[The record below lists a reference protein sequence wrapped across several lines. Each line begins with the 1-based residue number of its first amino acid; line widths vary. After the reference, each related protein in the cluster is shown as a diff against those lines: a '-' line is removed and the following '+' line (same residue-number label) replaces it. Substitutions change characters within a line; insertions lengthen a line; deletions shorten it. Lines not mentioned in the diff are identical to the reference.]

1 MSQES
6 ILVVD
11 DEPDIRNLVQ
21 EILMDEGYKVSV
33 AENTTVARKHASSSQ
48 PDLVLLD
55 IWMPGEDGISLLK
68 DWQDSGSIACPV
80 VMMSGH
86 GTVETAIEATRLG
99 AYDFI
104 EKPLT
109 MAKLLV
115 SVKRAL
121 EAGVK
126 NVESSLTNDSIEM
139 PIGASLPIQSLRDQA
154 KKLAAHDNVLLIK
167 GESGVGKKAF
177 ANFVHSL
184 SSRSTKRFITL
195 NEDNFNS
202 RESAKQLL
210 GTEENEVVTPGIL
223 ELCKGGT
230 VFISDVVKL
239 NSQGQKI
246 LAHLLQKKQYRRVG
260 GGSAHKLDVRVM
272 AATQAD
278 LQADVKADRFDD
290 ELYFL
295 LNVVPVRIPA
305 LREHLQDVPELLRYY
320 IDYYCSKE
328 NYPYRNF
335 AIAAQNKLLHYTW
348 PGNIRELKNLVQ
360 RLLILSSSDEVSAEE
375 VEDAIQEQGAE
386 QAIGA
391 TINSSEHEELYQL
404 PLREARESFERS
416 YFVYQLKQVDGNISK
431 LSERVGLER
440 THLYRKLRA
449 LGINTKEAS

>member
-21 EILMDEGYKVSV
+21 EILVDEGYKVSV
-33 AENTTVARKHASSSQ
+33 AENTAVARKHANSNR

-68 DWQDSGSIACPV
+68 DWQKTGSIDCPV

-86 GTVETAIEATRLG
+86 GTVETAVEATRLG

-121 EAGVK
+121 EAGEK
-126 NVESSLTNDSIEM
+126 NAEASDANKSVEVPIGSSLQ
-139 PIGASLPIQSLRDQA
+139 IQSLRDQA
-154 KKLAAHDNVLLIK
+154 KKLAAHENVLFIK
-167 GESGVGKKAF
+167 GETGVGKKSF

-184 SSRSTKRFITL
+184 SARNSKRFIAL

-202 RESAKQLL
+202 RDSAKQLF
-210 GTEENEVVTPGIL
+210 GSEESDVITPGVF

-230 VFISDVVKL
+230 IYINDVANL
-239 NSQGQKI
+239 NTQGQKI
-246 LAHLLQKKQYRRVG
+246 LSHLLQKKQYRRLG
-260 GGSAHKLDVRVM
+260 GTNAQKFDIRVM
-272 AATQAD
+272 VGTQSD
-278 LQADVKADRFDD
+278 LQAEVKANRFDD

-295 LNVVPVRIPA
+295 INVVAIRIPA
-305 LREHLQDVPELLRYY
+305 LSEHLQDVPELLRYY

-335 AIAAQNKLLHYTW
+335 AIAAQNRLLHYNW

-375 VEDAIQEQGAE
+375 VELALEEVEQQSIEKTTDTTA
-386 QAIGA
+386 
-391 TINSSEHEELYQL
+391 HEDLYQL

-416 YFVYQLKQVDGNISK
+416 YFLHQLKQVEGNISK

-449 LGINTKEAS
+449 LGINTKES

>member
-21 EILMDEGYKVSV
+21 EILMDEGYQVSV
-33 AENTTVARKHASSSQ
+33 AEDTTVARQQASSKR

-68 DWQDSGSIACPV
+68 DWQKSGSIDCPV

-86 GTVETAIEATRLG
+86 GTVETAVEATRLG

-121 EAGVK
+121 EASEK
-126 NVESSLTNDSIEM
+126 KQETTETSSLIEV
-139 PIGASLPIQSLRDQA
+139 PIGSSLPIKSLREQA
-154 KKLAAHDNVLLIK
+154 KKLAAHDNVLFIK
-167 GESGVGKKAF
+167 GETGVGKKSYAG
-177 ANFVHSL
+177 FVHSL
-184 SSRSTKRFITL
+184 SARNNKRFMAL

-202 RESAKQLL
+202 VDSAKQLF
-210 GTEENEVVTPGIL
+210 GSEDGKTIVPGIL
-223 ELCKGGT
+223 ELCNGGT
-230 VFISDVVKL
+230 IFISDIANV
-239 NSQGQKI
+239 NEQGQK
-246 LAHLLQKKQYRRVG
+246 LLSHLMQKKQFRRI
-260 GGSAHKLDVRVM
+260 GSSSALKFDARIMV
-272 AATQAD
+272 ATQRD

-320 IDYYCSKE
+320 IDFYCSKE

-335 AIAAQNKLLHYTW
+335 AIAAQNRLLHYDW

-360 RLLILSSSDEVSAEE
+360 RLLILSSSDEVSADE
-375 VEDAIQEQGAE
+375 VGAAIDEQSN
-386 QAIGA
+386 QADTG
-391 TINSSEHEELYQL
+391 SHEELYKL

-416 YFVYQLKQVDGNISK
+416 YFLHQLKQVGGNISK
-431 LSERVGLER
+431 LSETVGLER

-449 LGINTKEAS
+449 LGINTKESQ

>member
-21 EILMDEGYKVSV
+21 EILVDEGYKVSV
-33 AENTTVARKHASSSQ
+33 AENTAVARKYANSKR

-68 DWQDSGSIACPV
+68 DWQKTGSIDCPV

-86 GTVETAIEATRLG
+86 GTVETAVEATRLG

-121 EAGVK
+121 EAGEK
-126 NVESSLTNDSIEM
+126 NAETSDANDLIEM
-139 PIGASLPIQSLRDQA
+139 PIGSSLSIQSLRDQA
-154 KKLAAHDNVLLIK
+154 KKLAVHDNVLIIK
-167 GESGVGKKAF
+167 GETGVGKKSF

-184 SSRSTKRFITL
+184 STRNAKRFMAL
-195 NEDNFNS
+195 NEDNFNNH
-202 RESAKQLL
+202 ESAKQLF
-210 GTEENEVVTPGIL
+210 GSEENDVITPGVF
-223 ELCKGGT
+223 ELCKGGSIY
-230 VFISDVVKL
+230 ISDVASL
-239 NSQGQKI
+239 NTQGQKF
-246 LAHLLQKKQYRRVG
+246 LSHLLQKKQYRRFG
-260 GGSAHKLDVRVM
+260 GINAQKFDVRVM
-272 AATQAD
+272 VGTQSD
-278 LQADVKADRFDD
+278 LQAEVKANRFDD

-295 LNVVPVRIPA
+295 LNVVAVRIPA

-320 IDYYCSKE
+320 IDFYCSKE

-335 AIAAQNKLLHYTW
+335 AIAAQNLLLHYNW

-375 VEDAIQEQGAE
+375 VELALADVEEQSIE
-386 QAIGA
+386 K
-391 TINSSEHEELYQL
+391 TTDSTTYENLYQL

-416 YFVYQLKQVDGNISK
+416 YFLHQLKQVDGNISK

-449 LGINTKEAS
+449 LGINTKES

>member
-1 MSQES
+1 MSQER

-21 EILMDEGYKVSV
+21 EILMDEGYEVSV
-33 AENTTVARKHASSSQ
+33 AENTTVARKHASSKR

-68 DWQDSGSIACPV
+68 DWQKSGSIDCPV

-86 GTVETAIEATRLG
+86 GTVETAVEATRLG

-121 EAGVK
+121 EAGQK
-126 NVESSLTNDSIEM
+126 KQDPAAENSLIEA
-139 PIGASLPIQSLRDQA
+139 PIGSSLPIQSLRDQA
-154 KKLAAHDNVLLIK
+154 KKLAAHDNILFIK
-167 GESGVGKKAF
+167 GEIGVGKKSF
-177 ANFVHSL
+177 AGFVHSL
-184 SSRSTKRFITL
+184 SARNSKHFMAL

-202 RESAKQLL
+202 GEAAKQLF
-210 GTEENEVVTPGIL
+210 GTEKGETIIPGIL
-223 ELCKGGT
+223 ELCNGGT
-230 VFISDVVKL
+230 IFISDVA
-239 NSQGQKI
+239 NINGQGQK
-246 LAHLLQKKQYRRVG
+246 LLSHLVQKKQFRRI
-260 GGSAHKLDVRVM
+260 GSSNVQKFDARVIV
-272 AATQAD
+272 ATQHD
-278 LQADVKADRFDD
+278 LQAEVKANRFDD

-320 IDYYCSKE
+320 IDFYCSKE

-335 AIAAQNKLLHYTW
+335 AIAAQNRLLHYEW

-375 VEDAIQEQGAE
+375 VGAAIDEQNNEANSGIDSHE
-386 QAIGA
+386 Q
-391 TINSSEHEELYQL
+391 LYKL

-416 YFVYQLKQVDGNISK
+416 YFLHHLKQVGGNISK
-431 LSERVGLER
+431 LSENVGLER

-449 LGINTKEAS
+449 LGINTKESQ

>member
-1 MSQES
+1 MSTES

-21 EILMDEGYKVSV
+21 EILVDEGYQVSV
-33 AENTTVARKHASSSQ
+33 AEDTAVARKHANSKR

-68 DWQDSGSIACPV
+68 DWQKNGGIDCPV

-86 GTVETAIEATRLG
+86 GTVETAVEATRLG

-121 EAGVK
+121 EAGEK
-126 NVESSLTNDSIEM
+126 KQDTPTASSLIEV
-139 PIGASLPIQSLRDQA
+139 PIGSSLPIQSLRDQA
-154 KKLAAHDNVLLIK
+154 KKLAAHDNVLFIK
-167 GESGVGKKAF
+167 GETGVGKKSF
-177 ANFVHSL
+177 AGFVHSL
-184 SSRSTKRFITL
+184 SARNSKRFMVL
-195 NEDNFNS
+195 NEDNFNG
-202 RESAKQLL
+202 REAAKQLF
-210 GTEENEVVTPGIL
+210 GVDDGETIIPGIL
-223 ELCKGGT
+223 ELCNGGT
-230 VFISDVVKL
+230 IFISDVA
-239 NSQGQKI
+239 NINEQGQK
-246 LAHLLQKKQYRRVG
+246 LLSHLMQKKQFRRI
-260 GGSAHKLDVRVM
+260 GSSNAQKFDARIMV
-272 AATQAD
+272 ATQRD
-278 LQADVKADRFDD
+278 LQAEVKADRFDD

-320 IDYYCSKE
+320 IDFYCSKE

-335 AIAAQNKLLHYTW
+335 AIAAQNRLLHYDW

-375 VEDAIQEQGAE
+375 VAAAIDEQSNEVNSDADSHEQ
-386 QAIGA
+386 
-391 TINSSEHEELYQL
+391 LYKL

-416 YFVYQLKQVDGNISK
+416 YFLHQLKQVGGNISK
-431 LSERVGLER
+431 LSESVGLER

-449 LGINTKEAS
+449 LGINTKEPQ

>member
-1 MSQES
+1 MSQEN

-21 EILMDEGYKVSV
+21 EILVDEGYKVRV
-33 AENTTVARKHASSSQ
+33 AEDTAAARKHASSKQ

-68 DWQDSGSIACPV
+68 DWQKSGSIDCPV

-86 GTVETAIEATRLG
+86 GTVETAVEATRLG

-121 EAGVK
+121 ET
-126 NVESSLTNDSIEM
+126 VEENSNLEIAAESVEAPVGT
-139 PIGASLPIQSLRDQA
+139 SLPIQSLRDQA

-167 GESGVGKKAF
+167 GESGVGKKSF

-184 SSRSTKRFITL
+184 GNRKTKRFIAL
-195 NEDNFNS
+195 NDDNLNN
-202 RESAKQLL
+202 RESAKQLF
-210 GTEENEVVTPGIL
+210 GAEENGVVNPGVF

-230 VFISDVVKL
+230 VFISDIANL
-239 NSQGQKI
+239 NVQGQK
-246 LAHLLQKKQYRRVG
+246 LLSHLLQKKQYKRIGGTTALKFDARVI
-260 GGSAHKLDVRVM
+260 V
-272 AATQAD
+272 ATQVD
-278 LQADVKADRFDD
+278 LQAEVKANRFDD

-320 IDYYCSKE
+320 IDFYCSKE
-328 NYPYRNF
+328 NYPYRTF
-335 AIAAQNKLLHYTW
+335 AIAAQNQLLHYTW

-360 RLLILSSSDEVSAEE
+360 RLLILSSTDEVSAEE
-375 VEDAIQEQGAE
+375 VAMALEEQNVVGEAP
-386 QAIGA
+386 G
-391 TINSSEHEELYQL
+391 HESLYQL
-404 PLREARESFERS
+404 PLREARESFERG
-416 YFVYQLKQVDGNISK
+416 YFLHQLKQVGGNISK

-449 LGINTKEAS
+449 LGINTKESQ

>member
-1 MSQES
+1 MSQEN

-21 EILMDEGYKVSV
+21 EILVDEGYKVSV
-33 AENTTVARKHASSSQ
+33 AENTKIARKHASNEH

-68 DWQDSGSIACPV
+68 DWQNSGSVQCPV

-86 GTVETAIEATRLG
+86 GTVETAVEATRLG

-121 EAGVK
+121 EDAQQS
-126 NVESSLTNDSIEM
+126 NNTANPDNLVEA
-139 PIGASLPIQSLRDQA
+139 PIGSSLPIQSLRDQA
-154 KKLAAHDNVLLIK
+154 KKLAAHESVLFIK
-167 GESGVGKKAF
+167 GEAGVGKKNY
-177 ANFVHSL
+177 ANYIHSL
-184 SSRSTKRFITL
+184 SERKAKRFVTL

-202 RESAKQLL
+202 REATKQLF
-210 GTEENEVVTPGIL
+210 GSEEDDVITPGIL

-230 VFISDVVKL
+230 IYINDVAKI
-239 NSQGQKI
+239 NSQGQK
-246 LAHLLQKKQYRRVG
+246 LLLHLMQKKQYSRIDGNTTQNFDARIMV
-260 GGSAHKLDVRVM
+260 
-272 AATQAD
+272 ATQYN
-278 LQADVKADRFDD
+278 LQAEVKADNFDD

-320 IDYYCSKE
+320 IDFYCSKD

-335 AIAAQNKLLHYTW
+335 AIAAQNLLLHYTW
-348 PGNIRELKNLVQ
+348 PGNVRELKNLVQ
-360 RLLILSSSDEVSAEE
+360 RLLILSSADEVSANE
-375 VEDAIQEQGAE
+375 VEQALEEQNSEAQNDATGYEKLF
-386 QAIGA
+386 
-391 TINSSEHEELYQL
+391 NL

-416 YFVYQLKQVDGNISK
+416 YFMHQLKQVEGNISK

-440 THLYRKLRA
+440 THLYRKLRS
-449 LGINTKEAS
+449 LGINTKEPQ

>member
-21 EILMDEGYKVSV
+21 EILVDEGYKVSV
-33 AENTTVARKHASSSQ
+33 AENTAVARKYANSKR

-68 DWQDSGSIACPV
+68 DWQKTGSIDCPV

-86 GTVETAIEATRLG
+86 GTVETAVEATRLG

-121 EAGVK
+121 EAGEK
-126 NVESSLTNDSIEM
+126 NAETSDANDLIEM
-139 PIGASLPIQSLRDQA
+139 PIGSSLSIQSLRDQA
-154 KKLAAHDNVLLIK
+154 KKLAVHDNVLIIK
-167 GESGVGKKAF
+167 GETGVGKKSF

-184 SSRSTKRFITL
+184 STRNAKRFMAL
-195 NEDNFNS
+195 NEDNFNNH
-202 RESAKQLL
+202 ESAKQLF
-210 GTEENEVVTPGIL
+210 GSEENDVITPGVF
-223 ELCKGGT
+223 ELCKGGSIY
-230 VFISDVVKL
+230 ISDVASL
-239 NSQGQKI
+239 NTQGQKF
-246 LAHLLQKKQYRRVG
+246 LSHLLQKKQYRRFG
-260 GGSAHKLDVRVM
+260 GINAQKFDVRVM
-272 AATQAD
+272 VGTLSD
-278 LQADVKADRFDD
+278 LQAAVKANRCDD

-295 LNVVPVRIPA
+295 LNVVAVRIPA

-320 IDYYCSKE
+320 IDFYCSKE

-335 AIAAQNKLLHYTW
+335 AIAAQNLLLHYNW

-375 VEDAIQEQGAE
+375 VELALEEVEEQSIE
-386 QAIGA
+386 K
-391 TINSSEHEELYQL
+391 TTDSTTYENLYQL

-416 YFVYQLKQVDGNISK
+416 YFLHQLKQVDGNISK

-449 LGINTKEAS
+449 LGINTKES

>member
-21 EILMDEGYKVSV
+21 EILVDEGYKVSV
-33 AENTTVARKHASSSQ
+33 AENTAVARKHANSKQ

-68 DWQDSGSIACPV
+68 DWQKSGSIDCPV

-86 GTVETAIEATRLG
+86 GTVETAVEATRLG

-121 EAGVK
+121 EAGEK
-126 NVESSLTNDSIEM
+126 NKDTAAVNDLIEA
-139 PIGASLPIQSLRDQA
+139 PIGSSLPIQSLRDQA
-154 KKLAAHDNVLLIK
+154 KKLAAHDNVLFIK
-167 GESGVGKKAF
+167 GETGVGKKSF
-177 ANFVHSL
+177 AGFVHSL
-184 SSRSTKRFITL
+184 SSRNAKRFLAL

-202 RESAKQLL
+202 RESAKQLF
-210 GTEENEVVTPGIL
+210 GAEENGIITPGVF

-230 VFISDVVKL
+230 IFISDVA
-239 NSQGQKI
+239 NINEQGQK
-246 LAHLLQKKQYRRVG
+246 LLSHLLQKKQYRRI
-260 GGSAHKLDVRVM
+260 GSSSAQKFDARLIV
-272 AATQAD
+272 ATQRE
-278 LQADVKADRFDD
+278 LQAEVKASRFDD

-320 IDYYCSKE
+320 IDFYCSKD

-335 AIAAQNKLLHYTW
+335 AIAAQNRLLHYTW

-375 VEDAIQEQGAE
+375 VELALDEQSHAA
-386 QAIGA
+386 QAA
-391 TINSSEHEELYQL
+391 SSHESLFEL

-416 YFVYQLKQVDGNISK
+416 YFLHQLKQVSGNISK

-449 LGINTKEAS
+449 LGINTKESQ

>member
-21 EILMDEGYKVSV
+21 EILIDEGYKVSV
-33 AENTTVARKHASSSQ
+33 AENTAVARKHANNKRL
-48 PDLVLLD
+48 DLVLLD

-68 DWQDSGSIACPV
+68 DWQNSGDIDCPV

-86 GTVETAIEATRLG
+86 GTVETAVEATRLG

-121 EAGVK
+121 EAGEK
-126 NVESSLTNDSIEM
+126 NTASSAANESVEIPVGL
-139 PIGASLPIQSLRDQA
+139 SLPIQSLRDQA
-154 KKLAAHDNVLLIK
+154 KKLALHDSILFIK
-167 GESGVGKKAF
+167 GETGVGKKSF

-184 SSRSTKRFITL
+184 SARNSKRFIVL

-202 RESAKQLL
+202 SEAAKSLF
-210 GTEENEVVTPGIL
+210 GTEAEEIITPGLL
-223 ELCKGGT
+223 ESCKGGT
-230 VFISDVVKL
+230 IFISDIASL
-239 NSQGQKI
+239 NTQGQKI
-246 LAHLLQKKQYRRVG
+246 LSHLLQRKQYRRIG
-260 GGSAHKLDVRVM
+260 GANTQKFDARVM
-272 AATQAD
+272 VATQTD
-278 LQADVKADRFDD
+278 LQAEVKANRFDD

-295 LNVVPVRIPA
+295 LNVVPLRIPA

-320 IDYYCSKE
+320 IDFYCSKE

-335 AIAAQNKLLHYTW
+335 AIAAQNRLLHYIW

-375 VEDAIQEQGAE
+375 VESALEEQ
-386 QAIGA
+386 
-391 TINSSEHEELYQL
+391 SEERIKETPSNNAVHEDLYQL

-416 YFVYQLKQVDGNISK
+416 YFLYQLKEVGGNITK

-449 LGINTKEAS
+449 LGINTKES

>member
-21 EILMDEGYKVSV
+21 EILIDEGYKVSV
-33 AENTTVARKHASSSQ
+33 AENTTVARKHANSKQ

-68 DWQDSGSIACPV
+68 DWQDNGSIVCPV

-121 EAGVK
+121 EAGAA
-126 NVESSLTNDSIEM
+126 NVESTSTSDSIEM
-139 PIGASLPIQSLRDQA
+139 PIGSSLPIQSLRDQA

-184 SSRSTKRFITL
+184 SKRSTKRFITL
-195 NEDNFNS
+195 NEDNFNNS
-202 RESAKQLL
+202 ESTKQLF
-210 GTEENEVVTPGIL
+210 GTEEKEIVTPGIL

-230 VFISDVVKL
+230 IYISNVSKL
-239 NSQGQKI
+239 STQGQKI
-246 LAHLLQKKQYRRVG
+246 LAHLLQKKQYRRIG
-260 GGSAHKLDVRVM
+260 GVNLLKLDVRVM

-278 LQADVKADRFDD
+278 LQADVKADRFND

-295 LNVVPVRIPA
+295 LNVVPIHIPA

-335 AIAAQNKLLHYTW
+335 AIAAQNSLLHYTW

-375 VEDAIQEQGAE
+375 VKAAIEEQSAA
-386 QAIGA
+386 QVIGTSDSA
-391 TINSSEHEELYQL
+391 SEHDELYQL

-416 YFVYQLKQVDGNISK
+416 YFLYQLKQVDGNISK

-449 LGINTKEAS
+449 LGINTKDAS

>member
-21 EILMDEGYKVSV
+21 EILVDEGYKVSV
-33 AENTTVARKHASSSQ
+33 AENTAVARKYANSKR

-68 DWQDSGSIACPV
+68 DWQKTGSIDCPV

-86 GTVETAIEATRLG
+86 GTVETAVEATRLG

-121 EAGVK
+121 EAGEK
-126 NVESSLTNDSIEM
+126 NAETSDANDLIEM
-139 PIGASLPIQSLRDQA
+139 PIGSSLSIQSLRDQA
-154 KKLAAHDNVLLIK
+154 KKLAVHDNVLIIK
-167 GESGVGKKAF
+167 GETGVGKKSF

-184 SSRSTKRFITL
+184 STRNAKRFMAL
-195 NEDNFNS
+195 NEDNFNNH
-202 RESAKQLL
+202 ESAKQLF
-210 GTEENEVVTPGIL
+210 GSEDNDVITPGVF
-223 ELCKGGT
+223 ELCKGGSIY
-230 VFISDVVKL
+230 ISDVASL
-239 NSQGQKI
+239 NTQGQKF
-246 LAHLLQKKQYRRVG
+246 LSHLLQKKQYRRFG
-260 GGSAHKLDVRVM
+260 GINAQKFDVRVM
-272 AATQAD
+272 VGTQSD
-278 LQADVKADRFDD
+278 LQAEVKASRFDD

-295 LNVVPVRIPA
+295 LNVVAVRIPA

-320 IDYYCSKE
+320 IDFYCSKE

-335 AIAAQNKLLHYTW
+335 AIAAQNLLLHYNW

-375 VEDAIQEQGAE
+375 VELALADVEEQSIE
-386 QAIGA
+386 K
-391 TINSSEHEELYQL
+391 TTDSTTYENLYQL

-416 YFVYQLKQVDGNISK
+416 YFLHQLKQVDGNISK

-449 LGINTKEAS
+449 LGINTKES

>member
-21 EILMDEGYKVSV
+21 EILVDEGYKVSV
-33 AENTTVARKHASSSQ
+33 AENTAVARKHANSKR

-68 DWQDSGSIACPV
+68 DWQKTGSIDCPV

-86 GTVETAIEATRLG
+86 GTVETAVEATRLG

-121 EAGVK
+121 EAGEK
-126 NVESSLTNDSIEM
+126 NAETSDANDLIEM
-139 PIGASLPIQSLRDQA
+139 PIGSSLSIQSLRDQA
-154 KKLAAHDNVLLIK
+154 KKLAVHDNVLIIK
-167 GESGVGKKAF
+167 GETGVGKKSF

-184 SSRSTKRFITL
+184 STRNAKRFMAL
-195 NEDNFNS
+195 NEDNFNNH
-202 RESAKQLL
+202 ESAKQLF
-210 GTEENEVVTPGIL
+210 GSEDNDVITPGVF
-223 ELCKGGT
+223 ELCKGGSIY
-230 VFISDVVKL
+230 ISDVASL
-239 NSQGQKI
+239 NTQGQKF
-246 LAHLLQKKQYRRVG
+246 LSHLLQKKQYRRFG
-260 GGSAHKLDVRVM
+260 GINAQKFDVRVM
-272 AATQAD
+272 VGTQSD
-278 LQADVKADRFDD
+278 LQAEVKASRFDD

-295 LNVVPVRIPA
+295 LNVVAVRIPA

-320 IDYYCSKE
+320 IDFYCSKE

-335 AIAAQNKLLHYTW
+335 AIAAQNLLLHYNW

-375 VEDAIQEQGAE
+375 VELALADVEEQSIE
-386 QAIGA
+386 K
-391 TINSSEHEELYQL
+391 TTDSTTYENLYQL

-416 YFVYQLKQVDGNISK
+416 YFLHQLKQVDGNISK

-449 LGINTKEAS
+449 LGINTKES

>member
-21 EILMDEGYKVSV
+21 EILVDEGYKVSV
-33 AENTTVARKHASSSQ
+33 AENTAVARKHANSKR

-68 DWQDSGSIACPV
+68 DWQKTGSIDCPV

-86 GTVETAIEATRLG
+86 GTVETAVEATRLG

-121 EAGVK
+121 EAGEK
-126 NVESSLTNDSIEM
+126 NAETSDANDLIEM
-139 PIGASLPIQSLRDQA
+139 PIGSSLSIQSLRDQA
-154 KKLAAHDNVLLIK
+154 KKLAVHDNVLIIK
-167 GESGVGKKAF
+167 GETGVGKKSF

-184 SSRSTKRFITL
+184 STRNAKRFMAL
-195 NEDNFNS
+195 NEDNFNNH
-202 RESAKQLL
+202 ESAKQLF
-210 GTEENEVVTPGIL
+210 GSEENDVITPGVF
-223 ELCKGGT
+223 ELCKGGSIY
-230 VFISDVVKL
+230 ISDVASL
-239 NSQGQKI
+239 NTQGQKF
-246 LAHLLQKKQYRRVG
+246 LSHLLQKKQYRRFG
-260 GGSAHKLDVRVM
+260 GINAQKFDVRVM
-272 AATQAD
+272 VGTQSD
-278 LQADVKADRFDD
+278 LQAEVKDSRFDD

-295 LNVVPVRIPA
+295 LNVVAVRIPA

-320 IDYYCSKE
+320 IDFYCSKE

-335 AIAAQNKLLHYTW
+335 AIAAQNLLLHYNW

-375 VEDAIQEQGAE
+375 VELALEEVEEQSIE
-386 QAIGA
+386 K
-391 TINSSEHEELYQL
+391 TTDSTTYENLYQL

-416 YFVYQLKQVDGNISK
+416 YFLHQLKQVDGNISK

-449 LGINTKEAS
+449 LGINTKES

>member
-33 AENTTVARKHASSSQ
+33 AENTAVARQHANRSQ

-68 DWQDSGSIACPV
+68 DWQDTGRIACPV

-121 EAGVK
+121 ESGEQ
-126 NVESSLTNDSIEM
+126 NSESTPANDAIEM
-139 PIGASLPIQSLRDQA
+139 PIGSSLQIQSLRDQA
-154 KKLAAHDNVLLIK
+154 KKLAQHDNVLLLK
-167 GESGVGKKAF
+167 GESGVGKKEF
-177 ANFVHSL
+177 AHFVHSL
-184 SSRSTKRFITL
+184 SVRSSKRFITL
-195 NEDNFNS
+195 NEDNFNG
-202 RESAKQLL
+202 RDSARQLF
-210 GTEENEVVTPGIL
+210 GAEENEVVTPGIL

-230 VFISDVVKL
+230 IFISDVIRL
-239 NSQGQKI
+239 NAQGQKI
-246 LAHLLQKKQYRRVG
+246 LAHLLQKKQYRRIG
-260 GGSAHKLDVRVM
+260 GVNVQKFDLRVM
-272 AATQAD
+272 VATQAD
-278 LQADVKADRFDD
+278 IQAEVKADRFDD

-295 LNVVPVRIPA
+295 LNVIPVRIPA
-305 LREHLQDVPELLRYY
+305 LREHLQDVPELLRFY

-335 AIAAQNKLLHYTW
+335 AIAAQNRLLHYTW

-375 VEDAIQEQGAE
+375 VETAIEEQNAE
-386 QAIGA
+386 QLVEAS
-391 TINSSEHEELYQL
+391 INSSEHEELYQL

>member
-11 DEPDIRNLVQ
+11 DEPDIRSLVQ

-33 AENTTVARKHASSSQ
+33 AENTAVARTHANSKQ

-68 DWQDSGSIACPV
+68 DWQNNGSIDCPV

-86 GTVETAIEATRLG
+86 GTVETAVEATRLG

-109 MAKLLV
+109 TAKLLV

-121 EAGVK
+121 EAGKK
-126 NVESSLTNDSIEM
+126 NSDSSNVNEAVEI
-139 PIGASLPIQSLRDQA
+139 PIGSSLPIQSLRDQA
-154 KKLAAHDNVLLIK
+154 KKLAAHDNVLFVK
-167 GESGVGKKAF
+167 GETGVGKKSF
-177 ANFVHSL
+177 ANFVHLL
-184 SSRSTKRFITL
+184 SIRKQKRFIAL

-202 RESAKQLL
+202 SESAKQLFGL
-210 GTEENEVVTPGIL
+210 EEDEIITPGVL

-230 VFISDVVKL
+230 IFINDVAKL
-239 NSQGQKI
+239 NTQGQK
-246 LAHLLQKKQYRRVG
+246 LLSHLLQKKQYRRIG
-260 GGSAHKLDVRVM
+260 GASAQKFGARVIV
-272 AATQAD
+272 ATQSD
-278 LQADVKADRFDD
+278 LQAEVKADHFDD

-295 LNVVPVRIPA
+295 LNVVSVRIPA

-320 IDYYCSKE
+320 VDYYCSKE

-335 AIAAQNKLLHYTW
+335 AIAAQNRLLHYTW

-375 VEDAIQEQGAE
+375 VELALEEQSNE
-386 QAIGA
+386 QTREASTDSVSHG
-391 TINSSEHEELYQL
+391 ELYEL

-416 YFVYQLKQVDGNISK
+416 YFLHQLKQVGGNISK
-431 LSERVGLER
+431 LPNVSDWSALIFIASFV
-440 THLYRKLRA
+440 HL
-449 LGINTKEAS
+449 G